1 MQFVIALQTCL
12 NKCMQTHQPFT
23 YIVGWTKA
31 NLYYIGV
38 KYAKGCKPEDLGT
51 TYFSSSKKIGAL
63 WAYCEPDF
71 KTIYPFDS
79 PEEAL
84 WFEELLQKE
93 FNVLKSKQFANLS
106 ISGKEFRMTESAKE
120 KLSRIRKGK
129 PLSAEHRA
137 KISEGGKRRPPC
149 SAETRAKLSAAL
161 KGKKKSAEHIAKMSA
176 NATNISEE
184 TRAKMSAKKKGQ
196 VPWNKGMPRS
206 EETKAKISATKR
218 AKK

>member
-1 MQFVIALQTCL
+1 
-12 NKCMQTHQPFT
+12 MQTHQPFT
-23 YIVGWTKA
+23 YLVGWTKA
-31 NLYYIGV
+31 NIYYVGV

-71 KTIYPFDS
+71 KCIYPFDS
-79 PEEAL
+79 PEEAI
-84 WFEELLQKE
+84 WFEEVLQNE
-93 FNVLKSKQFANLS
+93 FNVLKSKQFANLH
-106 ISGKEFRMTESAKE
+106 IGGKEFSSLGPKS
-120 KLSRIRKGK
+120 K
-129 PLSAEHRA
+129 EHRA

-184 TRAKMSAKKKGQ
+184 TRAKMSAKKKGR

>member
-1 MQFVIALQTCL
+1 MHT
-12 NKCMQTHQPFT
+12 KQTHQPFT

-31 NLYYIGV
+31 NIYYVGV

-71 KTIYPFDS
+71 KCIYPFDS

-84 WFEELLQKE
+84 WFEEVLQKE
-93 FNVLKSKQFANLS
+93 FNVLKSKQFANLH
-106 ISGKEFRMTESAKE
+106 IGGKEFGSLGPMSEKQKK
-120 KLSRIRKGK
+120 KLSAQRKGIK
-129 PLSAEHRA
+129 LSKEHRA

>member
-1 MQFVIALQTCL
+1 MRSNQT
-12 NKCMQTHQPFT
+12 QPFT

-31 NLYYIGV
+31 NIYYVGV

-71 KTIYPFDS
+71 KCIYPFDS

-84 WFEELLQKE
+84 WFEEVLQKE
-93 FNVLKSKQFANLS
+93 FNVLKSKQFANLH
-106 ISGKEFRMTESAKE
+106 IGGKEFGSLGPMSEQQKKQLSAQRKGI
-120 KLSRIRKGK
+120 KLSK
-129 PLSAEHRA
+129 EHRA

>member
-1 MQFVIALQTCL
+1 MNLNAGSFNYKKASATIEGGNDKVKALISASTE
-12 NKCMQTHQPFT
+12 K
-23 YIVGWTKA
+23 
-31 NLYYIGV
+31 
-38 KYAKGCKPEDLGT
+38 
-51 TYFSSSKKIGAL
+51 SKS
-63 WAYCEPDF
+63 Y
-71 KTIYPFDS
+71 
-79 PEEAL
+79 
-84 WFEELLQKE
+84 KE
-93 FNVLKSKQFANLS
+93 FNVLKSKQFANLH
-106 ISGKEFRMTESAKE
+106 IGGKEFGSLGPMSEQQKKQLSAQRKGI
-120 KLSRIRKGK
+120 KLSK
-129 PLSAEHRA
+129 EHRA